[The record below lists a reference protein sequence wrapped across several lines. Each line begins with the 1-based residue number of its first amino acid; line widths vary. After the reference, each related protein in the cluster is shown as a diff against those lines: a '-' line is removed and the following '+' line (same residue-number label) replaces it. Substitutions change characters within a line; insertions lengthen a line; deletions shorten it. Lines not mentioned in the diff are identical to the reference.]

1 MMKRL
6 LISLLLTSCI
16 STTTIS
22 EDYEDRWHSDR
33 LPFGPLADEATLILS
48 EGNADV
54 VVDGQDMGGGEY
66 EVMEN
71 VAVFGWGI
79 DIHGVNVLFLDAT
92 MMNDKLMLRWKPSDF
107 YYPYTSVFE
116 RE

>member
-6 LISLLLTSCI
+6 SFLLLLTSCI
-16 STTTIS
+16 TSTEIS
-22 EDYEDRWHSDR
+22 DYEGRWHSDC
-33 LPFGPLADEATLILS
+33 LPFGPLAIEAVI
-48 EGNADV
+48 EMDGHDAIV
-54 VVDGQDMGGGEY
+54 EVDGQDMGGGEY

>member
-6 LISLLLTSCI
+6 AALLLLTSCVATTEI
-16 STTTIS
+16 S
-22 EDYEDRWHSDR
+22 DYEGRWHSDR
-33 LPFGPLADEATLILS
+33 LPFGPLADESTLILS

-54 VVDGQDMGGGEY
+54 VVDGQYKGGGEY
-66 EVMEN
+66 EAMEN

-79 DIHGVNVLFLDAT
+79 YIHGVDVLFLDAT